1 MRAQGLTSEL
11 MIGDLLIVVFF
22 FDVSSA
28 GSSKEGRLDNRQF
41 TFDSQALKW
50 TALKWCLP
58 QQEAGLAIPDS
69 PAKHFRCARR

>member
-28 GSSKEGRLDNRQF
+28 GSSKEGRLHNTQF

-50 TALKWCLP
+50 CVP